1 MAHGLSCSAACG
13 IFPDQGSNPCPLH
26 WQVDS
31 QPVRHQGS
39 PLGHFYSRWRAH
51 RPASRPQEARCR
63 ELWLK
68 LPCRGYLLT
77 SFYPVPL
84 SIRRPGSLTLPQILF
99 LWKKPFIPS
108 TGDCSWPLYF
118 ASGKLK
124 SDSFLGSVYVKVP
137 RKGVKYLTK

>member
-1 MAHGLSCSAACG
+1 MWDLPGPGLEPVSPALAGGFSTSAPPGEPSRAFLQSLASAQTCLPAPRSTLQGALAKITLQRLPVNLLLSCASQHQAAR
-13 IFPDQGSNPCPLH
+13 ITYTSPNP
-26 WQVDS
+26 
-31 QPVRHQGS
+31 
-39 PLGHFYSRWRAH
+39 
-51 RPASRPQEARCR
+51 
-63 ELWLK
+63 
-68 LPCRGYLLT
+68 
-77 SFYPVPL
+77 
-84 SIRRPGSLTLPQILF
+84 F